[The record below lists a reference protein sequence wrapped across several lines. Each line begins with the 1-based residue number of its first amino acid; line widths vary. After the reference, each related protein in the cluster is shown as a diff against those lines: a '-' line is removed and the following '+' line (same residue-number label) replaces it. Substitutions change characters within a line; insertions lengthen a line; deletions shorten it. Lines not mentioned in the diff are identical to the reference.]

1 MEAEDNRRGSK
12 TMTDEER
19 QKLCENLR
27 DRNNVAYQDCED
39 AALEIERLAE
49 ENTWR
54 WRLLVAEWKAGS
66 LNWKTV
72 LSLAGLRWIRFLR

>member
-49 ENTWR
+49 ENR
-54 WRLLVAEWKAGS
+54 KLANHCEHLRSDVIRLGKEKRR
-66 LNWKTV
+66 KT
-72 LSLAGLRWIRFLR
+72 